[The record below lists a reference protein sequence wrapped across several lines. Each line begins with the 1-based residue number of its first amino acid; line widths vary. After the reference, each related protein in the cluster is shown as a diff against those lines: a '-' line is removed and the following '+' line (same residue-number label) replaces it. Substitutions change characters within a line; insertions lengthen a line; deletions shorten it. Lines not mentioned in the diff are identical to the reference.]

1 MGWTLWLYLAAC
13 LAGLYG
19 LAMVTYRLFLS
30 VKSLKR
36 EISRTQSL
44 LRELMAY
51 EPLEYTPAQ
60 SSGRK
65 DLAEVLMARRTFEK
79 NREAKAEARQRRLLA
94 RISQIK
100 IDKR

>member
-1 MGWTLWLYLAAC
+1 MGWTIWLYLAAC
-13 LAGLYG
+13 LAGLYA
-19 LAMVTYRLFLS
+19 LSLVLYRLFLS

-65 DLAEVLMARRTFEK
+65 DLAEVLMARRAFEK
-79 NREAKAEARQRRLLA
+79 KREAKAEARQRRLVERIA
-94 RISQIK
+94 RIE